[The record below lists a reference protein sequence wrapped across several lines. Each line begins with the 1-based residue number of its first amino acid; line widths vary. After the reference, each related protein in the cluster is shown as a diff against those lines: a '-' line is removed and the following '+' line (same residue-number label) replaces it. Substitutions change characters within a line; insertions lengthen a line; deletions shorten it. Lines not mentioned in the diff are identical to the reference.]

1 LISRE
6 TLDRSSRLFAVT
18 GLAWLPLAT
27 YEIYLGLTRSYYILQ
42 ADGYHS
48 LFDSVTALLYAI
60 LIKVAYTRSK
70 KYTWRLY
77 NVESMATI
85 LVSIF
90 VVYLTGSALLE
101 SLHGGPVMPTWTSR
115 LIWVNAAMSAAVA
128 TLEARYAR
136 LLLVRSD
143 VLHASVDAA
152 VDLIAGG
159 VVVGAYFRLTPLIM
173 AVIFIVTLYNAVSNS
188 LVAVESLLGLEVHA
202 SDLRKSVE
210 AGLRSAGIRPLRVYV
225 ARAGSFYLVQAIIA
239 LPPETTLAKAY
250 RVKKRAAKIISSMD
264 SVLIADVRV
273 VPSSSMSRRP
283 RALSEGSEHVIVKG
297 TIALSGRRSP

>member
-1 LISRE
+1 MISRE

-18 GLAWLPLAT
+18 GLAWLPLAA
-27 YEIYLGLTRSYYILQ
+27 YEIYLGLTRGYYILQ

-48 LFDSVTALLYAI
+48 LFDSVMALLYAI

-101 SLHGGPVMPTWTSR
+101 SLHGGPVMPTWTSW
-115 LIWVNAAMSAAVA
+115 LIWVDGAMSAAVA

-173 AVIFIVTLYNAVSNS
+173 AVIFTVTLYNAVSNS
-188 LVAVESLLGLEVHA
+188 LVAAESLLGLEVHA

-273 VPSSSMSRRP
+273 VPSSSMSRRR

>member
-1 LISRE
+1 MIPRE
-6 TLDRSSRLFAVT
+6 MLDRSSRLLALT

-27 YEIYLGLTRSYYILQ
+27 YEIYLGLTRGYYILQ
-42 ADGYHS
+42 ADGYHT
-48 LFDSVTALLYAI
+48 LFDSVTALLYAV
-60 LIKVAYTRSK
+60 LLKVAYTRSR

-77 NVESMATI
+77 DVESMATI
-85 LVSIF
+85 LVSVF
-90 VVYLTGSALLE
+90 VIYLTGSALLE
-101 SLHGGPVMPTWTSR
+101 SLHGGPVMPTWTSW

-173 AVIFIVTLYNAVSNS
+173 AMIFAVTLYNAVSNS
-188 LVAVESLLGLEVHA
+188 LLAAESLLGLEVHA

-210 AGLRSAGIRPLRVYV
+210 AELRSAGIRPLRVYV

-283 RALSEGSEHVIVKG
+283 RALSERSERVLIKG
-297 TIALSGRRSP
+297 TIALSGRHFP